1 MAMQRTALLTLIGV
15 IGYVGSHGAL
25 SASAY
30 RGGETRDAA
39 HPFSEMRLA
48 QAAITPVRARGEPAR
63 EPASSQATSG
73 VRAAAAATEPAS
85 AQATL
90 GVRAAAAAI
99 EPASAPAASRVH
111 AATAAREPAS
121 LETTSHSSM
130 ANSAISKEKIQ
141 AAARGKGRSR
151 Q

>member
-15 IGYVGSHGAL
+15 IGYVGSQGAL

-39 HPFSEMRLA
+39 HPFSELRLA
-48 QAAITPVRARGEPAR
+48 QATITPPPLRARGEPAR
-63 EPASSQATSG
+63 EPASSQATPR
-73 VRAAAAATEPAS
+73 VH
-85 AQATL
+85 
-90 GVRAAAAAI
+90 AAAAAI
-99 EPASAPAASRVH
+99 EPASAQATSRVR

-121 LETTSHSSM
+121 LETTALSSM
-130 ANSAISKEKIQ
+130 AKSAILNDKIQ
-141 AAARGKGRSR
+141 ASARGKGRSR